1 MTLYCNGTYN
11 EPVILI
17 DIAAHRDYPDQV
29 AKSVAHEVVHAIQE
43 SEWEG
48 EGERADEAQAEELEL

>member
-1 MTLYCNGTYN
+1 
-11 EPVILI
+11 VILI

-48 EGERADEAQAEELEL
+48 EGEWADEAQAEELEL